1 MRPLPNDGDPPLI
14 RNLRVPHG
22 ARTAEPGFIT
32 AHLSFVTYKT
42 FAPCVSPER
51 RDRRRG
57 LRSRTVRSV
66 ENVEYLTIAVAAATL
81 VIAVTALAPRAGV
94 ASPLVLVVL
103 GAGVS
108 LLPWV
113 PAVEVPPELI
123 LGGVLPPLLYSAAVG
138 LPSMD
143 FRRDFTAIGG
153 LSVTLVVLS
162 SVLMGLLFRWL
173 VPGIDLATAIALGA
187 IVSPTDA
194 VATSIVKRLGA
205 SPRSVTMLE
214 GESLLND
221 ASALVLLRSAIA
233 ATAASVSLWEV
244 VGDFVY
250 AAGAA
255 VLIGVPVGWVGL
267 MVRKRLG
274 HAALST
280 AMSFVVPFAAYL
292 PAEELHASGL
302 VAVVAAGLVTGNGAA
317 RHLRPQDRI
326 AERSNWHTVELL
338 LEGAVFLIM
347 GIELFGLIEDV
358 EAGDGSVWRAAVV
371 AGIASVAIL
380 VVRAAFVTPLIGI
393 QARRARR
400 GEAVRETLTA
410 FQDRIDQR
418 AAATPPD
425 EPDHGPGRRKGR
437 RTTAE
442 RLERIQGTLRRRT
455 ADIDYDLSRPL
466 GWREGT
472 LLVWAGMRGVVTL
485 AAAQTLPHDTPN
497 RSFLI
502 LVAFGVAFGTL
513 LVQGS
518 TLPWVTRRLGLIG
531 QDTTSDLPALRR
543 ETDEAARAFLADPR
557 RPDGTPYDD
566 GVVAR
571 VRNDMV
577 REHESQDED
586 AYLTKERFI
595 QYRELRLA
603 TIAAQREELL
613 AARSA
618 GTYDSAQLGAVLDLL
633 DAEQIAVEMRKG
645 KARLR
650 EDDPER

>member
-1 MRPLPNDGDPPLI
+1 M
-14 RNLRVPHG
+14 
-22 ARTAEPGFIT
+22 E
-32 AHLSFVTYKT
+32 Y
-42 FAPCVSPER
+42 
-51 RDRRRG
+51 
-57 LRSRTVRSV
+57 
-66 ENVEYLTIAVAAATL
+66 VEYLTIAVVAAIL

-153 LSVTLVVLS
+153 LSVTLVVIS
-162 SVLMGLLFRWL
+162 SVLVGLLFRLL

-233 ATAASVSLWEV
+233 ATAATVSLWEV
-244 VGDFVY
+244 VGDFAY
-250 AAGAA
+250 AAA
-255 VLIGVPVGWVGL
+255 VAVAIGVPVGWVGL
-267 MVRKRLG
+267 RVRKRLR

-280 AMSFVVPFAAYL
+280 AMSFVVPFVAYL
-292 PAEELHASGL
+292 PAEELGASGL
-302 VAVVAAGLVTGNGAA
+302 VAVVAAGLVTGNGSA

-326 AERSNWHTVELL
+326 AERSNWQTVELL
-338 LEGAVFLIM
+338 LEGAVFLAM
-347 GIELFGLIEDV
+347 GIQLFDLVEDA
-358 EAGDGSVWRAAVV
+358 ERGSGSVWHAAVV
-371 AGIASVAIL
+371 AAIASAAVL
-380 VVRAAFVTPLIGI
+380 LVRAAFVTPLIGI
-393 QARRARR
+393 QGRRARR
-400 GEAVRETLTA
+400 GEAVRETLTGI
-410 FQDRIDQR
+410 QDRLDER
-418 AAATPPD
+418 AAAAPPTGI
-425 EPDHGPGRRKGR
+425 ESTEGTGRRSP
-437 RTTAE
+437 AA
-442 RLERIQGTLRRRT
+442 RLERIQGTLRRRR
-455 ADIDYDLSRPL
+455 ADIDYVLAKPL

-485 AAAQTLPHDTPN
+485 AAAQTLPAETPD
-497 RSFLI
+497 RSFLV

-518 TLPWVTRRLGLIG
+518 TLPWVARRLGLVG
-531 QDTTSDLPALRR
+531 QDTTGDLPALRR
-543 ETDEAARAFLADPR
+543 ETEQAARAFLAEPR
-557 RPDGTPYDD
+557 RPDGTPYDA

-571 VRNDMV
+571 VRKDTF

-586 AYLTKERFI
+586 AVLTRERFI

-603 TIAAQREELL
+603 TIAAQRTELL

-618 GTYDSAQLGAVLDLL
+618 GTYDSAQLGNVLDLL

-645 KARLR
+645 KKPIRND
-650 EDDPER
+650 EPER

>member
-1 MRPLPNDGDPPLI
+1 
-14 RNLRVPHG
+14 
-22 ARTAEPGFIT
+22 
-32 AHLSFVTYKT
+32 
-42 FAPCVSPER
+42 
-51 RDRRRG
+51 
-57 LRSRTVRSV
+57 
-66 ENVEYLTIAVAAATL
+66 VEYLIVALAAAVL
-81 VIAVTALAPRAGV
+81 IIAVTALAPKAGV
-94 ASPLVLVVL
+94 AAPLVLVVL

-113 PAVEVPPELI
+113 PAVEVPPEVI

-153 LSVTLVVLS
+153 LSVTLVVIS
-162 SVLMGLLFRWL
+162 SVLLGLLFRWL
-173 VPGIDLATAIALGA
+173 IPGIDLATAIALGA

-244 VGDFVY
+244 VGDFAY
-250 AAGAA
+250 AAVVA
-255 VLIGVPVGWVGL
+255 VAIGIPVGWLGL
-267 MVRKRLG
+267 RVRRRLG
-274 HAALST
+274 QAALST
-280 AMSFVVPFAAYL
+280 AMSFVVPFVAYI
-292 PAEELHASGL
+292 PAEELGASGL
-302 VAVVAAGLVTGNGAA
+302 VAVVAAGLVTGNGSP
-317 RHLRPQDRI
+317 RYLRPQDRI

-347 GIELFGLIEDV
+347 GIELFALIEDV
-358 EAGDGSVWRAAVV
+358 AAGTGSVWRAAVV
-371 AGIASVAIL
+371 AAMAGAAIL

-393 QARRARR
+393 QARRAQR

-418 AAATPPD
+418 AAAAPQPAAGT
-425 EPDHGPGRRKGR
+425 GRRSA
-437 RTTAE
+437 TT
-442 RLERIQGTLRRRT
+442 RLARIQVGLRRRT
-455 ADIDYDLSRPL
+455 ADIDYDLARPL

-485 AAAQTLPHDTPN
+485 AAAQTLPADTPQ

-518 TLPWVTRRLGLIG
+518 TLPWVARRLGLVG
-531 QDTTSDLPALRR
+531 QDTAGDLPALRR
-543 ETDEAARAFLADPR
+543 ETEQAARAFLDAPR
-557 RPDGTPYDD
+557 RPDGTPYDE

-571 VRNDMV
+571 VRKDTF
-577 REHESQDED
+577 REHEAQDED
-586 AYLTKERFI
+586 AVLTKERFV

-618 GTYDSAQLGAVLDLL
+618 GTYDSAQLGNALDLL

-645 KARLR
+645 KLPIH
-650 EDDPER
+650 EDTTER

>member
-1 MRPLPNDGDPPLI
+1 M
-14 RNLRVPHG
+14 
-22 ARTAEPGFIT
+22 
-32 AHLSFVTYKT
+32 
-42 FAPCVSPER
+42 
-51 RDRRRG
+51 
-57 LRSRTVRSV
+57 
-66 ENVEYLTIAVAAATL
+66 EYLIVAVVAAVL
-81 VIAVTALAPRAGV
+81 IIAVTALAPKAGV
-94 ASPLVLVVL
+94 AAPLVLVVL

-113 PAVEVPPELI
+113 PAVEIPPEVI

-153 LSVTLVVLS
+153 LSVTLVVIS
-162 SVLMGLLFRWL
+162 SVLLGLLFRWL
-173 VPGIDLATAIALGA
+173 IPGIDLATAIALGA

-244 VGDFVY
+244 VGDFAY
-250 AAGAA
+250 AALVA
-255 VLIGVPVGWVGL
+255 VAIGVPVGWLGL
-267 MVRKRLG
+267 RVRRRLG

-280 AMSFVVPFAAYL
+280 AMSFVVPFVAYI
-292 PAEELHASGL
+292 PAEELGASGL
-302 VAVVAAGLVTGNGAA
+302 VAVVAAGLVTGNGSP
-317 RHLRPQDRI
+317 RYLRPQDRI

-338 LEGAVFLIM
+338 LEGTVFLIM
-347 GIELFGLIEDV
+347 GIELFALVEDA
-358 EAGDGSVWRAAVV
+358 EAGTGSVWQAAVV
-371 AGIASVAIL
+371 AAIAGAAIL

-418 AAATPPD
+418 AAATPPPTEAD
-425 EPDHGPGRRKGR
+425 QGTGRRKGR
-437 RTTAE
+437 RSTAQ

-455 ADIDYDLSRPL
+455 ADIDYDLARPL

-485 AAAQTLPHDTPN
+485 AAAQTLPAETPN

-513 LVQGS
+513 LLQGS

-531 QDTTSDLPALRR
+531 QDTAGDLPALRR
-543 ETDEAARAFLADPR
+543 EQERAARAFLAEPH
-557 RPDGTPYDD
+557 RPDGVPYDA

-571 VRNDMV
+571 VRKDTF

-586 AYLTKERFI
+586 AVLTKDRFI

-613 AARSA
+613 SARSH
-618 GTYDSAQLGAVLDLL
+618 GTYDSAQLGTALDLL

-645 KARLR
+645 KFSMH
-650 EDDPER
+650 EEDPER

>member
-1 MRPLPNDGDPPLI
+1 M
-14 RNLRVPHG
+14 
-22 ARTAEPGFIT
+22 E
-32 AHLSFVTYKT
+32 S
-42 FAPCVSPER
+42 
-51 RDRRRG
+51 
-57 LRSRTVRSV
+57 
-66 ENVEYLTIAVAAATL
+66 VEYLTIAVAASAL
-81 VIAVTALAPRAGV
+81 IIAVTALAPRAGV

-113 PAVEVPPELI
+113 PAIEVPPELI

-153 LSVTLVVLS
+153 LSVTLVVIS
-162 SVLMGLLFRWL
+162 SVLLGLLFRL
-173 VPGIDLATAIALGA
+173 LIPGIDLATAIALGA

-194 VATSIVKRLGA
+194 VATTIVKRLGA

-221 ASALVLLRSAIA
+221 ASALVLLRAAIA

-244 VGDFVY
+244 VGNFAF
-250 AAGAA
+250 AAGLA
-255 VLIGVPVGWVGL
+255 VAIGVPVGWVGL
-267 MVRKRLG
+267 RIRRRLQ

-292 PAEELHASGL
+292 PAEELGASGL
-302 VAVVAAGLVTGNGAA
+302 VAVVAAGLVTGNGSA

-338 LEGAVFLIM
+338 LEGAVFLAM
-347 GIELFGLIEDV
+347 GIQLFDLIE
-358 EAGDGSVWRAAVV
+358 EAERGSISLWRAAAVAAV
-371 AGIASVAIL
+371 AGAAVL

-400 GEAVRETLTA
+400 GEAVRETLTGI
-410 FQDRIDQR
+410 QDRLDQR
-418 AAATPPD
+418 AAAAPARAGESAEDT
-425 EPDHGPGRRKGR
+425 GRRSPAAR
-437 RTTAE
+437 Q
-442 RLERIQGTLRRRT
+442 ERIRGLLRRRT

-485 AAAQTLPHDTPN
+485 AAAQTLPASTPD

-513 LVQGS
+513 LLQGS
-518 TLPWVTRRLGLIG
+518 TLPWVTRRLGLVG
-531 QDTTSDLPALRR
+531 QDTADDLPAVRR
-543 ETDEAARAFLADPR
+543 EIDQAARAFLADPR
-557 RPDGTPYDD
+557 RPDGTPYDES
-566 GVVAR
+566 VVIR
-571 VRNDMV
+571 VRKDMY
-577 REHESQDED
+577 REQESQDED
-586 AYLTKERFI
+586 AVLTKERFI

-603 TIAAQREELL
+603 AIAAQREELL
-613 AARSA
+613 AARST
-618 GTYDSAQLGAVLDLL
+618 GTYDSAQLGIALDLL

-645 KARLR
+645 KIPLH
-650 EDDPER
+650 DDAPER

>member
-1 MRPLPNDGDPPLI
+1 M
-14 RNLRVPHG
+14 
-22 ARTAEPGFIT
+22 
-32 AHLSFVTYKT
+32 
-42 FAPCVSPER
+42 
-51 RDRRRG
+51 
-57 LRSRTVRSV
+57 
-66 ENVEYLTIAVAAATL
+66 EYLIVAVVAAIL
-81 VIAVTALAPRAGV
+81 IIAVTSLAPRAGV
-94 ASPLVLVVL
+94 AAPLVLVVL

-113 PAVEVPPELI
+113 PAVEIPPEVI

-153 LSVTLVVLS
+153 LSVTLVVIS
-162 SVLMGLLFRWL
+162 SVLLGLLFRWL
-173 VPGIDLATAIALGA
+173 IPGIDLATAIALGA

-205 SPRSVTMLE
+205 SPRVVTMLE

-244 VGDFVY
+244 VGDFAY
-250 AAGAA
+250 AALVA
-255 VLIGVPVGWVGL
+255 VAIGVPVGWLGL
-267 MVRKRLG
+267 RVRRRLG

-280 AMSFVVPFAAYL
+280 AMSFVVPFVAYI
-292 PAEELHASGL
+292 PAEELGASGL
-302 VAVVAAGLVTGNGAA
+302 VAVVAAGLVTGNGSP
-317 RHLRPQDRI
+317 RYLRPQDRI

-347 GIELFGLIEDV
+347 GIELFALIEDV
-358 EAGDGSVWRAAVV
+358 ESGTGSVWQAVQVAA
-371 AGIASVAIL
+371 IAAVAIL

-418 AAATPPD
+418 AAAAPPASA
-425 EPDHGPGRRKGR
+425 EPEQGTGRRKGR
-437 RTTAE
+437 RSTAE

-455 ADIDYDLSRPL
+455 ADIDYDLARPL

-485 AAAQTLPHDTPN
+485 AAAQTLPGGPDGTPH

-518 TLPWVTRRLGLIG
+518 TLPWVTRRLGLIE
-531 QDTTSDLPALRR
+531 QDTAGDLPALRR
-543 ETDEAARAFLADPR
+543 ETEQAARDFLADPR
-557 RPDGTPYDD
+557 RPDGTPYDA

-571 VRNDMV
+571 VRKDTY

-586 AYLTKERFI
+586 AVLTKDRFI

-603 TIAAQREELL
+603 TITAQREELL

-618 GTYDSAQLGAVLDLL
+618 GTYDSAQLGNALELL

-645 KARLR
+645 RFSLR
-650 EDDPER
+650 EEDPER

>member
-1 MRPLPNDGDPPLI
+1 M
-14 RNLRVPHG
+14 
-22 ARTAEPGFIT
+22 
-32 AHLSFVTYKT
+32 
-42 FAPCVSPER
+42 
-51 RDRRRG
+51 
-57 LRSRTVRSV
+57 
-66 ENVEYLTIAVAAATL
+66 EYLTIAVAAA
-81 VIAVTALAPRAGV
+81 VVIIAVTALAPRAGV

-108 LLPWV
+108 LLPVV

-153 LSVTLVVLS
+153 LSITLVVIS
-162 SVLMGLLFRWL
+162 SVVLGLLFRWL
-173 VPGIDLATAIALGA
+173 IPGIDLATAIALGA

-233 ATAASVSLWEV
+233 ATAATVSLWEV
-244 VGDFVY
+244 AGDFAF
-250 AAGAA
+250 AAGVA
-255 VLIGVPVGWVGL
+255 VVIGVPVGWVGL
-267 MVRKRLG
+267 RIRKRLQ

-280 AMSFVVPFAAYL
+280 AMSFVIPFAAYL
-292 PAEELHASGL
+292 PAEELGASGL
-302 VAVVAAGLVTGNGAA
+302 VAVVAAGLVTGHGSA

-338 LEGAVFLIM
+338 LEGAVFLAM
-347 GIELFGLIEDV
+347 GIQLFDLIEDA
-358 EAGDGSVWRAAVV
+358 ERGSSSVLQAAAVAAI
-371 AGIASVAIL
+371 AGAAVL
-380 VVRAAFVTPLIGI
+380 VVRAGFVTPLIAI

-400 GEAVRETLTA
+400 GKAVRETLSG

-418 AAATPPD
+418 VAATPPPST
-425 EPDHGPGRRKGR
+425 ETAEGKGR
-437 RTTAE
+437 HSTAA

-485 AAAQTLPHDTPN
+485 AAAQTLPAETPN

-518 TLPWVTRRLGLIG
+518 TLPWVTRRLGLVG
-531 QDTTSDLPALRR
+531 QDTTGDLPALRR
-543 ETDEAARAFLADPR
+543 ETEQAARTFLADPR
-557 RPDGTPYDD
+557 RPDGTPYDE

-571 VRNDMV
+571 VRKDMF

-586 AYLTKERFI
+586 AILTKERFI

-603 TIAAQREELL
+603 AIAAQREELL

-618 GTYDSAQLGAVLDLL
+618 GTYDSAQLGNALDLL
-633 DAEQIAVEMRKG
+633 DAEQITVEMRKG
-645 KARLR
+645 KLPVRP
-650 EDDPER
+650 DDPER

>member
-1 MRPLPNDGDPPLI
+1 M
-14 RNLRVPHG
+14 
-22 ARTAEPGFIT
+22 
-32 AHLSFVTYKT
+32 
-42 FAPCVSPER
+42 
-51 RDRRRG
+51 
-57 LRSRTVRSV
+57 
-66 ENVEYLTIAVAAATL
+66 EYLIVAVVAAIL
-81 VIAVTALAPRAGV
+81 IIAVTSLAPKAGV
-94 ASPLVLVVL
+94 AAPLVLVVL

-113 PAVEVPPELI
+113 PAVEIPPEVI

-153 LSVTLVVLS
+153 LSVTLVVIS
-162 SVLMGLLFRWL
+162 SVLLGLLFRWL
-173 VPGIDLATAIALGA
+173 IPGIDLATAIALGA

-205 SPRSVTMLE
+205 SPRVVTMLE

-244 VGDFVY
+244 VGDFAY
-250 AAGAA
+250 AALVA
-255 VLIGVPVGWVGL
+255 VAIGVPVGWLGL
-267 MVRKRLG
+267 RVRRRLG

-280 AMSFVVPFAAYL
+280 AMSFVVPFVAYI
-292 PAEELHASGL
+292 PAEELGASGL
-302 VAVVAAGLVTGNGAA
+302 VAVVAAGLVTGNGSP
-317 RHLRPQDRI
+317 RYLRPQDRI

-347 GIELFGLIEDV
+347 GIELFALIEDV
-358 EAGDGSVWRAAVV
+358 ESGTGSVWQAVQVAA
-371 AGIASVAIL
+371 IAAVAIL

-400 GEAVRETLTA
+400 GEAVRKTLSA

-418 AAATPPD
+418 AAAAPPASA
-425 EPDHGPGRRKGR
+425 EPEQATGRRKGR
-437 RTTAE
+437 RSTAE

-455 ADIDYDLSRPL
+455 ADIDYDLARPL

-485 AAAQTLPHDTPN
+485 AAAQTLPGGPDGTPH

-518 TLPWVTRRLGLIG
+518 TLPWVTRRLGLIE
-531 QDTTSDLPALRR
+531 QDTAGDLPALRR
-543 ETDEAARAFLADPR
+543 ETEQAARDFLADPR
-557 RPDGTPYDD
+557 RPDGTPYDA

-571 VRNDMV
+571 VRKDTY

-586 AYLTKERFI
+586 AVLTKERFI

-603 TIAAQREELL
+603 TITAQREELL

-618 GTYDSAQLGAVLDLL
+618 GTYDSAQLGNALELL

-645 KARLR
+645 RFSLR
-650 EDDPER
+650 EEDPER

>member
-1 MRPLPNDGDPPLI
+1 M
-14 RNLRVPHG
+14 
-22 ARTAEPGFIT
+22 E
-32 AHLSFVTYKT
+32 S
-42 FAPCVSPER
+42 
-51 RDRRRG
+51 
-57 LRSRTVRSV
+57 
-66 ENVEYLTIAVAAATL
+66 VEYLTIAVAAAA
-81 VIAVTALAPRAGV
+81 VIIAVTALAPRAGV

-113 PAVEVPPELI
+113 PAIEVPPELI

-153 LSVTLVVLS
+153 LSITLVVIS
-162 SVLMGLLFRWL
+162 SVLLGLLFRL
-173 VPGIDLATAIALGA
+173 LIPGIDLATAIALGA

-244 VGDFVY
+244 VGDFAY
-250 AAGAA
+250 AAGLA
-255 VLIGVPVGWVGL
+255 VAIGVPVGWVGL
-267 MVRKRLG
+267 QVRKRLRN
-274 HAALST
+274 AALST
-280 AMSFVVPFAAYL
+280 AMSFVVPFVAYL

-302 VAVVAAGLVTGNGAA
+302 VAVVAAGLVTGNGSA
-317 RHLRPQDRI
+317 RFLRPQDRI

-338 LEGAVFLIM
+338 LEGAVFLAM
-347 GIELFGLIEDV
+347 GIQLFDLIEDV
-358 EAGDGSVWRAAVV
+358 EAGGGSLRQAVV
-371 AGIASVAIL
+371 VAAITGVAVL

-400 GEAVRETLTA
+400 GEAVRPALTGI
-410 FQDRIDQR
+410 QDRLDQR
-418 AAATPPD
+418 AAVALARPP
-425 EPDHGPGRRKGR
+425 EPAAGNGRRSPAAR
-437 RTTAE
+437 Q
-442 RLERIQGTLRRRT
+442 ERIRGMLRRRT
-455 ADIDYDLSRPL
+455 ADIDYDLARPL

-485 AAAQTLPHDTPN
+485 AAAQTLPAETPN

-502 LVAFGVAFGTL
+502 LVAFGVAVGTL

-518 TLPWVTRRLGLIG
+518 TLPWVTRRLGLVG
-531 QDTTSDLPALRR
+531 QDTADDLPALRR
-543 ETDEAARAFLADPR
+543 ETEQAARAFLAEPV
-557 RPDGTPYDD
+557 RPDGTPYDER
-566 GVVAR
+566 VVIR
-571 VRNDMV
+571 VRKDMF

-586 AYLTKERFI
+586 AVLTKERFI

-613 AARSA
+613 AARST
-618 GTYDSAQLGAVLDLL
+618 GTYDSAQLGNALDLL

-645 KARLR
+645 KTPLHGDA
-650 EDDPER
+650 PER